1 MKITK
6 KLKAGIIT
14 GALAVTSFGL
24 VSFADDY
31 FEISRN
37 LEIFASLY
45 REVNTYYVD
54 EIKPGEMMKI
64 GMDAMVKSLDPYT
77 NYIPESEIE
86 DYRFMTTGQ
95 YGGIGALIA
104 KKGDYIVITDPYE
117 NYPAQKAGLLAGD
130 LIVEIDGKVLN
141 GKNSDDVS
149 KYLKGQP
156 GTPVKLMIQ
165 REGVANP
172 FEKSM
177 MREEIKIP
185 AVSYSGVIGDGTIG
199 FIRLTSFTE
208 NCGKEVGDALI
219 KLKTENK
226 ITSVVF
232 DLRNNPGGLLNE
244 AVNIVNLF
252 EPKGTLVVN
261 TKGKVKEWD
270 KAYRTLNPPID
281 ADMPIAVLINSGS
294 ASASEIVS
302 GCIQDLDRGILIGT
316 RSYGK
321 GLVQTTRPLPYN
333 AQLKVTTAKYYIP
346 SGRCIQALDYSNR
359 NADGSV
365 GHVPDSLMS
374 LFKTK
379 EGRTVYDGGG
389 VVPDFVIDQDT
400 VSAIAVSLV
409 SKFLIFDYATK
420 YRSSHASIAAAKE
433 FHLSDQEYQDFTTW
447 LSAKDYNY
455 TTGSEKLMED
465 LKKTAI
471 REKEYDDA
479 KIDFEA
485 LNQKLSHNKQEDLQ
499 KHKAEIEEMLENE
512 IVSRYYFEKGRT
524 ENEFLYDKDVKK
536 AVEALINK
544 AVYTSIIQ
552 TNHSK

>member
-1 MKITK
+1 MKISKRIKT
-6 KLKAGIIT
+6 GIIT
-14 GALAVTSFGL
+14 GAIAVTGFGL

-37 LEIFASLY
+37 LDIFASLY
-45 REVNTYYVD
+45 REVNIYYVD
-54 EIKPGEMMKI
+54 EIKPGEMMKTGI
-64 GMDAMVKSLDPYT
+64 DAMLKSLDPYT

-104 KKGDYIVITDPYE
+104 KKGEYIMITDPYE
-117 NYPAQKAGLLAGD
+117 NFPAQKAGLLAGD
-130 LIVEIDGKVLN
+130 LIVEIDGKPLT

-149 KYLKGQP
+149 KFLKGQP
-156 GTPVKLMIQ
+156 GTEVKLMIQ
-165 REGVANP
+165 REGIAKP
-172 FEKSM
+172 FEKTV

-199 FIRLTSFTE
+199 YIRLTSFTE
-208 NCGKEVGDALI
+208 NCGKEVGDALV

-232 DLRNNPGGLLNE
+232 DLRDNPGGLLNE

-270 KAYRTLNPPID
+270 KSYRTLNQPID
-281 ADMPIAVLINSGS
+281 MDMPMAVLINSGS

-302 GCIQDLDRGILIGT
+302 GCVQDLDRGILIGT

-365 GHVPDSLMS
+365 GHVPDSLMTM
-374 LFKTK
+374 FKTK
-379 EGRTVYDGGG
+379 DGRTVYDGGG
-389 VVPDFVIDQDT
+389 VVPDFVIEPDT
-400 VSAIAVSLV
+400 ASAIAVSLV

-420 YRSSHASIAAAKE
+420 YRSMHATIAPAKD
-433 FHLSDQEYQDFTTW
+433 FTLTDQDYADFTNWLSDKDF
-447 LSAKDYNY
+447 DY
-455 TTGSEKLMED
+455 TTRSEKLLQD

-479 KIDFEA
+479 QADFED
-485 LNQKLSHNKQEDLQ
+485 LNKKLSHNKQEDLQ
-499 KHKAEIEEMLENE
+499 KHKVEIEEMLENE
-512 IVSRYYFEKGRT
+512 IVSRYYYEKGRT
-524 ENEFLYDKDVKK
+524 QNEFKYDKDVNK
-536 AVEALINK
+536 AIEALSNK

>member
-6 KLKAGIIT
+6 KLKVGIVT
-14 GALAVTSFGL
+14 GALAITSFGL

-37 LEIFASLY
+37 LDIFASLY
-45 REVNTYYVD
+45 REVNVYYVD
-54 EIKPGEMMKI
+54 EIKPGEMMKTGI
-64 GMDAMVKSLDPYT
+64 DAMLKSLDPYT

-130 LIVEIDGKVLN
+130 MIVEIDGKVLN

-165 REGVANP
+165 REGVAKP
-172 FEKSM
+172 FEKSV

-199 FIRLTSFTE
+199 YIRLTSFTE
-208 NCGKEVGDALI
+208 NCGKEVGDALV

-226 ITSVVF
+226 ITSLVF
-232 DLRNNPGGLLNE
+232 DLRDNPGGLLNE

-270 KAYRTLNPPID
+270 KAYRTLNPAVD
-281 ADMPIAVLINSGS
+281 ADMPVAVLINSGS

-302 GCIQDLDRGILIGT
+302 GCMQDLDRGILIGT

-389 VVPDFVIDQDT
+389 VVPDFVIEQDT
-400 VSAIAVSLV
+400 ASAIVVSLV

-420 YRSSHASIAAAKE
+420 YRSTHPTIAPAKE
-433 FHLSDQEYQDFTTW
+433 FHLTDQEYLDFTTW
-447 LSAKDYNY
+447 LNGKDYDY
-455 TTGSEKLMED
+455 TTRSEKLMED

-479 KIDFEA
+479 KADFDA
-485 LNQKLSHNKQEDLQ
+485 LNQKLSHNKQEDLI
-499 KHKAEIEEMLENE
+499 KNKAEIEEMLENE

-524 ENEFLYDKDVKK
+524 ENEFLHDKDVKK
-536 AVEALINK
+536 AIEALSNK

>member
-6 KLKAGIIT
+6 KLKTGIIT
-14 GALAVTSFGL
+14 GALAITSFGL

-31 FEISRN
+31 FEVSRN
-37 LEIFASLY
+37 LDIFASLY
-45 REVNTYYVD
+45 REVNVYYVD
-54 EIKPGEMMKI
+54 EIKPGEMMKTGI
-64 GMDAMVKSLDPYT
+64 DAMLKSLDPYT

-130 LIVEIDGKVLN
+130 MIVEIDGKVLN

-156 GTPVKLMIQ
+156 GTSVKLMIQ
-165 REGVANP
+165 RDGVAKP
-172 FEKSM
+172 FEKTVL
-177 MREEIKIP
+177 REEIKIP

-199 FIRLTSFTE
+199 YIRLTSFTE
-208 NCGKEVGDALI
+208 NCGKEVGDALL

-270 KAYRTLNPPID
+270 KSYRTLNPPID
-281 ADMPIAVLINSGS
+281 VDMPIAVLINSGS

-389 VVPDFVIDQDT
+389 VVPDFIIEQDT
-400 VSAIAVSLV
+400 ASAIAVSLV

-420 YRSSHASIAAAKE
+420 YRSSHPTIAPAKE
-433 FHLSDQEYQDFTTW
+433 FHLTDQEYLDFTTW
-447 LSAKDYNY
+447 LNGKDYDY
-455 TTGSEKLMED
+455 TTRSEKLMED

-479 KIDFEA
+479 KADFDA

-499 KHKAEIEEMLENE
+499 KNKAEIKEMIENE

-524 ENEFLYDKDVKK
+524 ENEFLFDKDVKK
-536 AVEALINK
+536 AIEALSNK

>member
-6 KLKAGIIT
+6 KLKVGIIT

>member
-1 MKITK
+1 MKITR

-172 FEKSM
+172 FEKSI

-346 SGRCIQALDYSNR
+346 SGRCIQALDYANR

-420 YRSSHASIAAAKE
+420 YRSSHASIAAANE

>member
-6 KLKAGIIT
+6 KLKVGIIT
-14 GALAVTSFGL
+14 GALAITSFGL

-37 LEIFASLY
+37 LDIFASLY
-45 REVNTYYVD
+45 REVNIYYVD
-54 EIKPGEMMKI
+54 EIKPGEMMKTGI
-64 GMDAMVKSLDPYT
+64 DAMLKSLDPYT

-130 LIVEIDGKVLN
+130 MIIEIDGKVLN

-156 GTPVKLMIQ
+156 GTSVKLMIQ
-165 REGVANP
+165 RDGVAKP
-172 FEKSM
+172 FEKTVL
-177 MREEIKIP
+177 REEIKIP

-199 FIRLTSFTE
+199 YIRLTSFTE
-208 NCGKEVGDALI
+208 NCGKEVGDALL

-270 KAYRTLNPPID
+270 KSYRTLNPPID

-389 VVPDFVIDQDT
+389 VVPDFIIEQDT
-400 VSAIAVSLV
+400 ASAIAVSLV

-420 YRSSHASIAAAKE
+420 YRSSHPTIAPAKE
-433 FHLSDQEYQDFTTW
+433 FHLTDQEYLEFTTW
-447 LSAKDYNY
+447 LNGKDYDY
-455 TTGSEKLMED
+455 TTRSEKLMED

-479 KIDFEA
+479 KADFDA

-499 KHKAEIEEMLENE
+499 KNKAEIEEMLENE

-524 ENEFLYDKDVKK
+524 ENEFLYDKDVQK
-536 AVEALINK
+536 AIEALSNK

>member
-1 MKITK
+1 MKITR

-172 FEKSM
+172 FEKSI

-346 SGRCIQALDYSNR
+346 SGRCIQALDYANR

>member
-1 MKITK
+1 MRISKRIKT
-6 KLKAGIIT
+6 GIIAGAITVT
-14 GALAVTSFGL
+14 GFGL

-37 LEIFASLY
+37 LDIFASLY
-45 REVNTYYVD
+45 REVNIYYVD
-54 EIKPGEMMKI
+54 EIKPGEMMKTGI
-64 GMDAMVKSLDPYT
+64 DAMLKSLDPYT

-104 KKGDYIVITDPYE
+104 KKGEYIMITDPYE
-117 NYPAQKAGLLAGD
+117 NFPAQKAGLLAGD
-130 LIVEIDGKVLN
+130 LIVEIDGKPLT

-149 KYLKGQP
+149 KFLKGQP
-156 GTPVKLMIQ
+156 GTSVKLMIQ
-165 REGVANP
+165 REGVDKP
-172 FEKSM
+172 FEKIV

-199 FIRLTSFTE
+199 YIRLTSFTE
-208 NCGKEVGDALI
+208 NCGKEVGDALV

-232 DLRNNPGGLLNE
+232 DLRDNPGGLLNE

-270 KAYRTLNPPID
+270 KSYRTLNQPID
-281 ADMPIAVLINSGS
+281 MDMPMAVLINSGS

-302 GCIQDLDRGILIGT
+302 GCVQDLDRGILIGT

-365 GHVPDSLMS
+365 GHVPDSLMTQ
-374 LFKTK
+374 FKTK
-379 EGRTVYDGGG
+379 DGRTVYDGGG
-389 VVPDFVIDQDT
+389 VVPDFIIEPDT
-400 VSAIAVSLV
+400 ASAIAVSLV

-420 YRSSHASIAAAKE
+420 YRSTHATIAPAKD
-433 FHLSDQEYQDFTTW
+433 FALTDQDYADFTNWLSDKDF
-447 LSAKDYNY
+447 DY
-455 TTGSEKLMED
+455 TTRSEKLLQD
-465 LKKTAI
+465 LKKVAI

-479 KIDFEA
+479 QADFED
-485 LNQKLSHNKQEDLQ
+485 LNKKLSHNKQEDLQ
-499 KHKAEIEEMLENE
+499 KHKVEIEEMLENE
-512 IVSRYYFEKGRT
+512 IVSRYYYEKGRT
-524 ENEFLYDKDVKK
+524 QNEFKYDKDVNK
-536 AVEALINK
+536 AIEALSNK
-544 AVYTSIIQ
+544 AVYTSIIE